1 MYSVRTTEASVTVRT
16 KIVWSHIIIAE
27 PAYDVD
33 SFNTLVESLV
43 KKLAANGEQTEDLFA
58 HITREYKNIPDA
70 KFHPYITAHIDN
82 HNDGTSILSSKD
94 LMNKAK
100 AKYGEILENKAWM
113 QQGENEK
120 QLVALTAQ
128 IQQVDIKNQ
137 SLTRRVA
144 NKPTDKDNPKT

>member
-43 KKLAANGEQTEDLFA
+43 KKVVANGEHTEDLFA
-58 HITREYKNIPDA
+58 HIACAYKKIPDA
-70 KFHPYITAHIDN
+70 EFHPYITARIDSQ
-82 HNDGTSILSSKD
+82 NDGTSILSTKE

-100 AKYGEILENKAWM
+100 SKYNKILEY
-113 QQGENEK
+113 
-120 QLVALTAQ
+120 
-128 IQQVDIKNQ
+128 
-137 SLTRRVA
+137 
-144 NKPTDKDNPKT
+144 